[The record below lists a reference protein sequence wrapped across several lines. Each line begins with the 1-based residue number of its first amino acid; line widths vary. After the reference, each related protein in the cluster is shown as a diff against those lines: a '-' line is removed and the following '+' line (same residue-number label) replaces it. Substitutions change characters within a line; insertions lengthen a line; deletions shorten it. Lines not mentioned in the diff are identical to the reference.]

1 MKERVETGAE
11 ILVRCLKEQGVDTV
25 FGYPGA
31 SILSVYDVLRREDS
45 GIRHIMCSH
54 EQFCAHAADGY
65 ARSSGKTGVVLATSG
80 PGATNLVTGIA
91 NAFMD
96 SVPLVAI
103 TGNVPVDM
111 LGRDS
116 FQETDIMGVTMPITK
131 HNYIVKNAAELEQ
144 TIKDAFRIA
153 SSHRCGPVLVDI
165 PRNVLESQTEQES
178 FCLKNKVLP
187 TLDDET
193 VKTALAALENAKQP
207 FLCAGGGVIASNA
220 SDALKSF
227 AETLCCPVAL
237 TAMGKGAFPANHPLY
252 CGIVG
257 MEAEE
262 SAVECM
268 AGCDLFVGI
277 GIRFSERL
285 LANIKKY
292 APDCHILHIDV
303 DRAEID
309 KNLSSFISVNA
320 DAATALDAL
329 LAKLSSKNRSQKS
342 SYRPIN
348 SENAFVFHC
357 LNEIYPDAI
366 YTTEVGRHQMDACH
380 LLETNAPRHFLTS
393 GGLGTMGYGLPAAI
407 GARIANPGKRVIN
420 IAGDGSFNMNGL
432 ELGTAVKYKLPIIQ
446 LVINNEKLGMIE
458 EWQDRSFGGRRF
470 ECETGVSMDYGK
482 FAAAFGVAFAKVSE
496 TEGLRSAL
504 LSAPTDAPM
513 LIEVKT
519 S

>member
-1 MKERVETGAE
+1 METGAE
-11 ILVRCLKEQGVDTV
+11 ILVRCLREQGVDTV

-31 SILSVYDVLRREDS
+31 SILSVYDVLRREES

-54 EQFCAHAADGY
+54 EQFCSHAADGY

-103 TGNVPVDM
+103 TGNVPVEM

-144 TIKDAFRIA
+144 TVRDAFRIA

-165 PRNVLESQTEQES
+165 PRNVLEAETPQQGFAFPHKLLPPLDEATTE
-178 FCLKNKVLP
+178 
-187 TLDDET
+187 
-193 VKTALAALENAKQP
+193 TALAALNEAKTP
-207 FLCAGGGVIASNA
+207 FICAGGGVIASNA
-220 SDALKSF
+220 ADLLKRF
-227 AETLCCPVAL
+227 AEKLSCPVAL
-237 TAMGKGAFPANHPLY
+237 TAMGKGAFPARHPLY

-277 GIRFSERL
+277 GLRFSERL
-285 LANIKKY
+285 LANINKY
-292 APDCHILHIDV
+292 APGCRILHIDV

-309 KNLSSFISVNA
+309 KNLSSYISVNA
-320 DAATALDAL
+320 DAATVLEALISR
-329 LAKLSSKNRSQKS
+329 LSPKERTQKA
-342 SYRPIN
+342 SYCPIF
-348 SENAFVFHC
+348 SENAFVFDC
-357 LNEIYPDAI
+357 LNEVYPDAL

-380 LLETNAPRHFLTS
+380 LLATEKPRHFITS
-393 GGLGTMGYGLPAAI
+393 GGLGTMGFGLPAAI
-407 GARIANPGKRVIN
+407 GALIANPDKRVIN
-420 IAGDGSFNMNGL
+420 IAGDGSFNMNGM
-432 ELGTAVKYKLPIIQ
+432 ELGTAAKYHLPVIQ
-446 LVINNEKLGMIE
+446 LVMNNGKLGMIE

-470 ECETGVSMDYGK
+470 ECQTGIATDYAK
-482 FAAAFGVAFAKVSE
+482 FAAAFGIHFAVAE
-496 TEGLRSAL
+496 NEEELRKAL
-504 LSAPTDAPM
+504 LSAPKDAPM

-519 S
+519 K

>member
-1 MKERVETGAE
+1 MTETGAE
-11 ILVRCLKEQGVDTV
+11 ILVRCLREQGVDTV

-31 SILSVYDVLRREDS
+31 SILSIYDVLRRENS
-45 GIRHIMCSH
+45 GIKHIMCSH
-54 EQFCAHAADGY
+54 EQYCAHAADGY

-103 TGNVPVDM
+103 TGNVPVES

-131 HNYIVKNAAELEQ
+131 HNYIVKNPAELEQ
-144 TIKDAFRIA
+144 TIRDAFRIA

-165 PRNVLESQTEQES
+165 PRNVLEASVPQES
-178 FCLKNKVLP
+178 FSFKQKPLP
-187 TLDDET
+187 KLDEKS
-193 VKTALAALENAKQP
+193 VETALSALNSAKRP
-207 FLCAGGGVIASNA
+207 FICAGGGVIASNA
-220 SDALKSF
+220 AELLKSF
-227 AETLCCPVAL
+227 ARRLSCPVAL
-237 TAMGKGAFPANHPLY
+237 TAMGKGAFPATHPLY

-257 MEAEE
+257 MDAEE
-262 SAVECM
+262 STVECM

-277 GIRFSERL
+277 GLRFSERL
-285 LANIKKY
+285 LANINKH
-292 APDCHILHIDV
+292 APGCRILHIDV

-309 KNLSSFISVNA
+309 KNLSSYISVNA
-320 DAATALDAL
+320 DAASALSAL
-329 LAKLSSKNRSQKS
+329 ISKLNPQEREDRA
-342 SYRPIN
+342 SYRPIK

-380 LLETNAPRHFLTS
+380 LLQTAAPRHFITS
-393 GGLGTMGYGLPAAI
+393 GGLGTMGFGLPAAI
-407 GARIANPGKRVIN
+407 GARLANPHKRVIN

-432 ELGTAVKYKLPIIQ
+432 ELGTAAKYHLPIIQ
-446 LVINNEKLGMIE
+446 LVMNNTKLGMIE

-470 ECETGVSMDYGK
+470 QCETGVFLDYAK
-482 FAAAFGVAFAKVSE
+482 YAEAFGVSFASATDKES
-496 TEGLRSAL
+496 LRAAL
-504 LSAPTDAPM
+504 LSAPEDAPM

-519 S
+519 K